1 MINYYLKYNK
11 KNLKSNI
18 QKLILELERIFK
30 LEGIKIENTNSENYP
45 EVKQVI
51 SSVEYRN
58 LCNLIFT
65 ARKNIKKIPILNKYF
80 KPAVKIENYKYK
92 FADLFAGCGGLSL
105 GLENAG
111 FNCVF
116 VNEIDEVFAE
126 THYFNNQIPLDNYYV
141 GDINKLVSEI
151 ALIKDKVS
159 DLDLVCGGPPC
170 QGFSEAN
177 RQRVIDDPRN
187 NLYKAYLQFLKAS
200 KPKFFIMENVVGM
213 AKKIDEII
221 DNFNLYLNSEYDIH
235 YSILN
240 AHDFGAPQS
249 RKRFFIIGNRVGVN
263 TKQIFKDIKK
273 EAGINNFVL
282 RDALENLPKL
292 QPKYIRNNNDL
303 ENKEFGF
310 SITKQMTKRTK
321 YLDFI
326 NNLKSFDY
334 VLNHKNRYNN
344 DRDIEIFTKL
354 PQGANSLHPS
364 IKNIMPYASRNHM
377 FKDKYFKLDET
388 KTCKTIT
395 SHMKFDC
402 NMYIHPNQSRGLSPR
417 EAARVQTFPDDYFLR
432 GSQNNWFAQVGN
444 AVPVKLAEI
453 LGKHIIKYL

>member
-30 LEGIKIENTNSENYP
+30 LEGMKIENTNSENYT

-151 ALIKDKVS
+151 SLIKDKVS

-170 QGFSEAN
+170 Q
-177 RQRVIDDPRN
+177 
-187 NLYKAYLQFLKAS
+187 
-200 KPKFFIMENVVGM
+200 
-213 AKKIDEII
+213 
-221 DNFNLYLNSEYDIH
+221 
-235 YSILN
+235 
-240 AHDFGAPQS
+240 
-249 RKRFFIIGNRVGVN
+249 
-263 TKQIFKDIKK
+263 
-273 EAGINNFVL
+273 
-282 RDALENLPKL
+282 
-292 QPKYIRNNNDL
+292 
-303 ENKEFGF
+303 
-310 SITKQMTKRTK
+310 
-321 YLDFI
+321 
-326 NNLKSFDY
+326 
-334 VLNHKNRYNN
+334 
-344 DRDIEIFTKL
+344 
-354 PQGANSLHPS
+354 
-364 IKNIMPYASRNHM
+364 
-377 FKDKYFKLDET
+377 
-388 KTCKTIT
+388 
-395 SHMKFDC
+395 
-402 NMYIHPNQSRGLSPR
+402 
-417 EAARVQTFPDDYFLR
+417 
-432 GSQNNWFAQVGN
+432 
-444 AVPVKLAEI
+444 
-453 LGKHIIKYL
+453 